1 MKFTL
6 IDMET
11 WNRKEHFDCISKM
24 DPSLIN
30 ITANIDITSL
40 KKFLSENSL
49 KLYPC
54 IIACI
59 SNVVNTHNEFKQA
72 YNDKFQLGTYDI
84 IHPSYTIFHKD
95 DLTFSC
101 IYSEYTKD
109 IKKLY
114 KIIENDMKQYANLKG
129 YETRKAPKNSFP
141 ISCNP
146 WVSYTGYSIIEQKE
160 KLVFAPYI
168 IIGKFIQA
176 DSKLLLP
183 ITFQISHSVA
193 DGFHIGRFYQEL
205 QKLVETFKTLY
216 TGGEA

>member
-109 IKKLY
+109 IKDRVIDFEIVDRIIKLL
-114 KIIENDMKQYANLKG
+114 E
-129 YETRKAPKNSFP
+129 
-141 ISCNP
+141 
-146 WVSYTGYSIIEQKE
+146 
-160 KLVFAPYI
+160 
-168 IIGKFIQA
+168 GKFTILQ
-176 DSKLLLP
+176 DKDIVKIELS
-183 ITFQISHSVA
+183 ISF
-193 DGFHIGRFYQEL
+193 D
-205 QKLVETFKTLY
+205 KTNKKAKVLF
-216 TGGEA
+216 